1 MLSMDVVDLQIR
13 RLACRGIFCKEKY
26 INAKKSWKGKD
37 TYGLKNSDNR
47 ALDTEGIVKSVL

>member
-1 MLSMDVVDLQIR
+1 MDVVDLQIR
-13 RLACRGIFCKEKY
+13 RLACRGIFCEENY

-47 ALDTEGIVKSVL
+47 ALDTEGIGKSVL